1 MAENAENTDGD
12 NDRWLLKERDTMT
25 SASGTP
31 NSVETTT
38 TLLQAELPRLEAHQQ
53 TLEKELASVTE
64 RLESV
69 RSALTALQA
78 LSVVPH
84 VLDQTGPAA
93 TPPDTRPAAE
103 PAEAADTVPAE
114 EPAPA
119 RATRGAARKQAKKNG
134 AVKKTAAARTAKAPA
149 KAAEKAAKAA
159 EKSEESEQPSGLTR
173 QVLDVLADADGG
185 TVRARDV
192 AKVLGRDGSPGD
204 INAVRST
211 LDRLVATSRADR
223 AGRGLY
229 SERR

>member
-1 MAENAENTDGD
+1 MERLLFMSQATGGD
-12 NDRWLLKERDTMT
+12 NDRWLLTERDTMT

-31 NSVETTT
+31 SSVDATTA
-38 TLLQAELPRLEAHQQ
+38 LLQEELPRLEAHQQ
-53 TLEKELASVTE
+53 SLEKELAAVTE

-69 RSALTALQA
+69 RSALTALQV

-84 VLDQTGPAA
+84 VLEEAQPDG
-93 TPPDTRPAAE
+93 TPPDGSGGAA
-103 PAEAADTVPAE
+103 PDPSAEAKGE
-114 EPAPA
+114 A
-119 RATRGAARKQAKKNG
+119 RSKSGGRAAKTAKKAQG
-134 AVKKTAAARTAKAPA
+134 AKKTAAARPA
-149 KAAEKAAKAA
+149 KSAARPV
-159 EKSEESEQPSGLTR
+159 EEDSKEHPSGLTR
-173 QVLDVLADADGG
+173 QVLDVLADANGG

-229 SERR
+229 TERS

>member
-1 MAENAENTDGD
+1 
-12 NDRWLLKERDTMT
+12 MT
-25 SASGTP
+25 SAPASP
-31 NSVETTT
+31 SSVEATT

-53 TLEKELASVTE
+53 SLEKELAAVTE

-78 LSVVPH
+78 LSGVPH
-84 VLDQTGPAA
+84 VLQEAEEAVEAEEAA
-93 TPPDTRPAAE
+93 TPAAE
-103 PAEAADTVPAE
+103 PVVEQVATVPA
-114 EPAPA
+114 PRRSGGKKAVAKKRGAAKKPA
-119 RATRGAARKQAKKNG
+119 RAAKP
-134 AVKKTAAARTAKAPA
+134 AAAKPA
-149 KAAEKAAKAA
+149 AAK
-159 EKSEESEQPSGLTR
+159 KSEERTSDKEQASGLTR
-173 QVLDVLADADGG
+173 QVLDILADAKGG

-229 SERR
+229 RERA

>member
-1 MAENAENTDGD
+1 MERLLFLSQAIGGD
-12 NDRWLLKERDTMT
+12 NAPWLLTERDTMT

-31 NSVETTT
+31 SSVDATTA
-38 TLLQAELPRLEAHQQ
+38 LLQEELPRLEAHQQ
-53 TLEKELASVTE
+53 SLEKELAAVTE

-69 RSALTALQA
+69 RSALTALQV

-84 VLDQTGPAA
+84 VLEEAQEEG
-93 TPPDTRPAAE
+93 TPPGGGKQAAEERSKPSGRAAKPAKKAAAKKGSAARPA
-103 PAEAADTVPAE
+103 
-114 EPAPA
+114 
-119 RATRGAARKQAKKNG
+119 KS
-134 AVKKTAAARTAKAPA
+134 
-149 KAAEKAAKAA
+149 AAKEAPQDE
-159 EKSEESEQPSGLTR
+159 EKDHPSGLTR
-173 QVLDVLADADGG
+173 QVLEVLADAKGG

-229 SERR
+229 TERS